1 MPTVREEAE
10 IDVRAPALFA
20 FGIVA
25 GDLMLVNDDP
35 DAVAGHRPVDPG
47 PLRSGFRWQQ
57 TLAHE
62 RRVCRTDWTITA
74 LHEARLLEQ
83 SFTHLCTVSGRVLDG
98 GERWE
103 FVEAEDGSTVVKL
116 TAWRERP
123 GLDGWLERIFG
134 CRAWGVSLRNRL
146 NNVQFRAERRAA
158 RV

>member
-10 IDVRAPALFA
+10 IDVRAPAAVA
-20 FGIVA
+20 FGIVT
-25 GDLMLVNDDP
+25 GDLMQVNDDP
-35 DAVAGHRPVDPG
+35 EAVAGNRPIDAG

-62 RRVCRTDWTITA
+62 RRVCRTDWTITN

-83 SFTHLCTVSGRVLDG
+83 SFTHLCAVSGRVLDG

-103 FVEAEDGSTVVKL
+103 FLQGEDGSTRVRL
-116 TAWRERP
+116 SAWRERP

-134 CRAWGVSLRNRL
+134 SRGWSVSLRRRL
-146 NNVQFRAERRAA
+146 NNIQFRAERA
-158 RV
+158 